1 MCQLCMQR
9 NNERNKDLD
18 DEFDD
23 LLTPD
28 QFLALLIHYLNEVFE
43 GVFLELLSAEAYI

>member
-18 DEFDD
+18 VEFHD
-23 LLTPD
+23 LFTPD
-28 QFLALLIHYLNEVFE
+28 QFLALLIHYLIEVFE
-43 GVFLELLSAEAYI
+43 GLLFGSYIS